1 MTTMVANRKSHCNF
15 DLQTKPKTMNQRI
28 TEYTVLVVES
38 TIDPVSKEVCGGDHY
53 NVVTPKSKARAF
65 SMAKLLKNFY
75 EVHVYEETNGDV
87 KGHWIFKNGVM
98 IENMFNN

>member
-1 MTTMVANRKSHCNF
+1 
-15 DLQTKPKTMNQRI
+15 MNQRI
-28 TEYTVLVVES
+28 TKYPVIIVQAT
-38 TIDPVSKEVCGGDHY
+38 TDPVSKEVCGGDQY
-53 NVVTPKSKARAF
+53 TLVTPKSKARAF

-75 EVHVYEETNGDV
+75 EVHVYEETSTDV

>member
-1 MTTMVANRKSHCNF
+1 MS
-15 DLQTKPKTMNQRI
+15 DTKPKSMKSKINQYPVI
-28 TEYTVLVVES
+28 VVEA
-38 TIDPVSKEVCGGDHY
+38 TTDPVSKEVCGGDQY
-53 NVVTPKSKARAF
+53 TLVTPKSKARAF

-75 EVHVYEETNGDV
+75 EVHVYEETNTDV